1 MSSSKTYLIY
11 GISKGL
17 GKAFTQLLPSVDDQ
31 IYGVSRTKPIYLED
45 QLNLTWIPADLSRP
59 LEASNEIKAIIGAQK
74 IDYLIYNV
82 GIWEQ
87 TAFSADYN
95 FQENKPE
102 EILTMVNTNVSSCIL
117 ALQSFLENLK
127 LSENGKIIIIGSTW
141 GLDNHNGKEVAFSAT
156 KFAVRGIVHALR
168 ENLRAFHVGVTVL
181 NLGFLEDMSVGD
193 QRSDAAQDSDQTSGI
208 PVPDV
213 LNAVKF
219 ILSTSNSTCVKEI
232 NMPAM
237 QDVNM

>member
-31 IYGVSRTKPIYLED
+31 IYGVSRTKPSYLED
-45 QLNLTWIPADLSRP
+45 QLNLTWIPADLSSP
-59 LEASNEIKAIIGAQK
+59 IAAVKEIKTAIAGKK

-87 TAFSADYN
+87 TAFSDDYN
-95 FQENKPE
+95 FQEIQPE
-102 EILTMVNTNVSSCIL
+102 ETLTMMNTNITSCIL

-141 GLDNHNGKEVAFSAT
+141 GLDNHNGKEVAFSAA

-168 ENLRAFHVGVTVL
+168 ENLRAFHIGVSVL
-181 NLGFLEDMSVGD
+181 NLGFLEDMSVGN
-193 QRSDAAQDSDQTSGI
+193 QGYDAAQNSDQTSGI
-208 PVPDV
+208 PVLDV